1 MTYHILNGDALINT
15 FTDTGLAGEVI
26 VMREC
31 LVEGSLAGDKPPA
44 FYKWRA
50 AYLSETYGADKE
62 DYYTRVVSQF
72 EKLNA
77 APDHSEFNLWFG
89 YDLFCRANM
98 WYLLSLLYH
107 LSIEMQVFVIYP
119 SYLQG
124 NDIWKDFGPATPKDL
139 IACFKNR
146 IALNNVDLQLGD
158 ALWTAFKNG
167 DLIALEQLSKQP
179 SNAFPYL
186 EEVCKAHIE
195 RFPKQGEKGR
205 PERVVEELVEGTAT
219 NFPSVYVEF
228 FKREGIYGFGDS
240 QVKQLYDKVMLSR

>member
-1 MTYHILNGDALINT
+1 MTYHILNGDALTDT
-15 FTDTGLAGEVI
+15 FTATGLGGEVI

-31 LVEGSLAGDKPPA
+31 LVEGDLTGDTGQA
-44 FYKWRA
+44 FYQTRA
-50 AYLSETYGADKE
+50 KYLSKTYGADKE

-77 APDHSEFNLWFG
+77 VPDHSEFNLWFG

-98 WYLLSLLYH
+98 WYLLSLLHH
-107 LSIEMQVFVIYP
+107 LSIEKQVFVVYP
-119 SYLQG
+119 SYVQG
-124 NDIWKDFGPATPKDL
+124 NDIWKEFGPATPEDL

-146 IALNNVDLQLGD
+146 IALDNIDIQLGND
-158 ALWTAFKNG
+158 LWTAFKYG
-167 DLIALEQLSKQP
+167 DLVALEQLSKQH
-179 SNAFPYL
+179 SDAFPYL

-205 PERVVEELVEGTAT
+205 PERVVEELVEGIAT
-219 NFPSVYVEF
+219 DFPSVYMEF

>member
-15 FTDTGLAGEVI
+15 FTATGLGGEVI

-31 LVEGSLAGDKPPA
+31 LVEGDLTGNTAPA
-44 FYKWRA
+44 FYGSRA
-50 AYLSETYGADKE
+50 NYLSETYGANKE

-98 WYLLSLLYH
+98 WYLLSLLHY
-107 LSIEMQVFVIYP
+107 SPIEKQVFVVYP
-119 SYLQG
+119 SYMQG
-124 NDIWKDFGPATPKDL
+124 NDIWKEYGPATPEDL

-146 IALNNVDLQLGD
+146 ILLNNADLQLGD
-158 ALWTAFKNG
+158 ALWAAFKNG
-167 DLIALEQLSKQP
+167 DLIGLEQLSKQH

-205 PERVVEELVEGTAT
+205 PERVIEEVVEGIASD
-219 NFPSVYVEF
+219 FSSVYVEF

-240 QVKQLYDKVMLSR
+240 QVKQLYDKVMLNR